1 MKETFQD
8 LISYLKNPV
17 LEQDQNSD
25 LKYRFKIFLHILLIS
40 IITGIVISP
49 VFALFEQL
57 NWIDLE
63 NHKVE
68 ELFKDM
74 SKLKVILLAS
84 IVIPII
90 EELIFRAPITS
101 FKKPKSFKFGF
112 YFFTLAFGLVHLTN
126 FDNTT
131 NVLLL
136 APILV
141 LPQTLVG
148 AYFGYIRVRFGLQW
162 SMLLHGSY
170 NLFFMLIGFI
180 SDF

>member
-1 MKETFQD
+1 MKTTFTA
-8 LISYLKNPV
+8 LITYLKNPI
-17 LEQDQNSD
+17 LNQDQNSD
-25 LKYRFKIFLHILLIS
+25 LKYRFKIYLHILMIS
-40 IITGIVISP
+40 IITSIVISP

-57 NWIDLE
+57 NWINLE

-68 ELFKDM
+68 ELFKEM
-74 SKLKVILLAS
+74 SKLQIIALAS
-84 IVIPII
+84 MAIPII
-90 EELIFRAPITS
+90 EELIFRGPLTS
-101 FKKPKSFKFGF
+101 FKKPKTFKIGF
-112 YFFTLAFGLVHLTN
+112 YFFTLVFGLVHLTN
-126 FDNTT
+126 FDITT

-170 NLFFMLIGFI
+170 NLFFILIGFI